1 MYTSVRKTISFFTKY
16 VLLDTGSVRRP
27 VLLKLCKLEVA
38 TEMAESQ
45 GCKNFKRRVR
55 SGVFEVSEAHK

>member
-16 VLLDTGSVRRP
+16 VLLDTGSVRGP

-45 GCKNFKRRVR
+45 GRKNFKRTVR
-55 SGVFEVSEAHK
+55 SGVFEVSEARK

>member
-16 VLLDTGSVRRP
+16 VLLDTGDIRRP
-27 VLLKLCKLEVA
+27 VLLKLCKLEEA

-45 GCKNFKRRVR
+45 GCKNCKRRGR
-55 SGVFEVSEAHK
+55 SGVFEVSEARK